1 MPDIFYISTIKAIKT
16 LSSDRRLK
24 MLRYLV
30 DKEYSTQELAE
41 IFNIK
46 PNVLW
51 YDVKQLEENG
61 LIELIRSEQVR
72 GTVKKYYRAVAKNF
86 FVDVSLG
93 AANLN
98 DSKIIQNFINQEIE
112 DWRREKII
120 KISFKKIAH
129 KIIKQNLGIK
139 ENEVVAISYQPMH
152 QKLVEDLMVEIA
164 KNGAYAIPIFWSKRI
179 ESNYIKNV
187 PIKFATKDVI
197 SDFLIDKID
206 VHIIFSGEFLDED
219 DEEQLSPELI
229 EKSNQIEEIKRK
241 NIRKT
246 FQTKV
251 RYLTIDTLQNS
262 PLSDVSPEIRSE
274 MYWKSLYINSES
286 LKKECKFVQKKLQSA
301 RYIEIKDDNG
311 GKLKITLPKQ
321 RTIKIKDGIANL
333 QSTDSELPGGM
344 VVTLLVPSPIIPADA
359 GTRIIGDGSIDGEFH
374 TDFAYLFDKKFEDVF
389 IKIEKGKLKT
399 IKSNNNEIQKM
410 FDNAEG
416 DKDVVGSFC
425 IGLNPALYQNIGH
438 PFINSKIYGAISLQ
452 VGWDE
457 LESSKVDSD
466 MIAQFFM
473 LNKTIKVD
481 GSILFEKG
489 KLYQ

>member
-187 PIKFATKDVI
+187 PIKFATKDVV
-197 SDFLIDKID
+197 SDFLIDKIN

-219 DEEQLSPELI
+219 DEEKLSPELI
-229 EKSNQIEEIKRK
+229 EKSNQIEEVKRE

-246 FQTKV
+246 FQTRV

-274 MYWKSLYINSES
+274 MYWKSLYINSEL

-301 RYIEIKDDNG
+301 RYIEIQDDDG
-311 GKLKITLPKQ
+311 SKLKITLPQQ
-321 RTIKIKDGIANL
+321 RIVEIKDGIANL
-333 QSTDSELPGGM
+333 QSSDSELPGGM
-344 VVTLLVPSPIIPADA
+344 VVGLLKN
-359 GTRIIGDGSIDGEFH
+359 GSIDGEFH

-410 FDNAEG
+410 FENAEG

>member
-152 QKLVEDLMVEIA
+152 QKLVEDL
-164 KNGAYAIPIFWSKRI
+164 
-179 ESNYIKNV
+179 
-187 PIKFATKDVI
+187 
-197 SDFLIDKID
+197 
-206 VHIIFSGEFLDED
+206 
-219 DEEQLSPELI
+219 
-229 EKSNQIEEIKRK
+229 
-241 NIRKT
+241 
-246 FQTKV
+246 
-251 RYLTIDTLQNS
+251 
-262 PLSDVSPEIRSE
+262 
-274 MYWKSLYINSES
+274 
-286 LKKECKFVQKKLQSA
+286 
-301 RYIEIKDDNG
+301 
-311 GKLKITLPKQ
+311 
-321 RTIKIKDGIANL
+321 
-333 QSTDSELPGGM
+333 
-344 VVTLLVPSPIIPADA
+344 
-359 GTRIIGDGSIDGEFH
+359 
-374 TDFAYLFDKKFEDVF
+374 
-389 IKIEKGKLKT
+389 
-399 IKSNNNEIQKM
+399 
-410 FDNAEG
+410 
-416 DKDVVGSFC
+416 
-425 IGLNPALYQNIGH
+425 
-438 PFINSKIYGAISLQ
+438 
-452 VGWDE
+452 
-457 LESSKVDSD
+457 
-466 MIAQFFM
+466 
-473 LNKTIKVD
+473 
-481 GSILFEKG
+481 
-489 KLYQ
+489 

>member
-187 PIKFATKDVI
+187 PIKFATKDVV
-197 SDFLIDKID
+197 SDFLIDKIN

-219 DEEQLSPELI
+219 DEEKLSPELI
-229 EKSNQIEEIKRK
+229 EKSNQIEEVKRE

-246 FQTKV
+246 FQTRV

-301 RYIEIKDDNG
+301 RYIEIQDDDG
-311 GKLKITLPKQ
+311 SKLKITLPQQ
-321 RTIKIKDGIANL
+321 RIVEIKDGIANL
-333 QSTDSELPGGM
+333 QSSDSELPGGM
-344 VVTLLVPSPIIPADA
+344 VVGLLKN
-359 GTRIIGDGSIDGEFH
+359 GSIDGEFH
-374 TDFAYLFDKKFEDVF
+374 TDFAYLFDKKFDDIF

-399 IKSNNNEIQKM
+399 IKSNNNDIQKM
-410 FDNAEG
+410 FENAEG